1 MKYKVYY
8 DAEDDCVYG
17 KIQGQIELETMR
29 DFAREAA
36 EEASSHNCLRFL
48 SDLRQAV
55 LNLLPFQIFDIPDIV
70 DDAGL
75 DPLCRRALLVSHD
88 FKEYGFFETTSYN
101 RGQPVKIFK
110 DLEQAKEWL
119 AQPTPTPVE
128 QLQ

>member
-1 MKYKVYY
+1 MEYEVYY

-17 KIQGQIELETMR
+17 KIQGQVELEAIW
-29 DFAREAA
+29 DFAKEVA
-36 EEASSHNCLRFL
+36 EETASHNCMRFL
-48 SDLRQAV
+48 NDLREAV
-55 LNLLPFQIFDIPDIV
+55 LTLLPFQIYDIPDIV

-75 DPLCRRALLVSHD
+75 DPLCRRALLVSQD

-110 DLEQAKEWL
+110 DFEQAKEWL
-119 AQPTPTPVE
+119 ARPIPTPAE